1 MSPLRPQPFVALV
14 PPPGTVSVFMLAQLH
29 SCGDPVPFILAT
41 HPCHGALMEAF
52 EQYPPQIHVY
62 MKPQKVIL
70 LGNKVF
76 ADHAIT

>member
-1 MSPLRPQPFVALV
+1 
-14 PPPGTVSVFMLAQLH
+14 
-29 SCGDPVPFILAT
+29 
-41 HPCHGALMEAF
+41 MEAF